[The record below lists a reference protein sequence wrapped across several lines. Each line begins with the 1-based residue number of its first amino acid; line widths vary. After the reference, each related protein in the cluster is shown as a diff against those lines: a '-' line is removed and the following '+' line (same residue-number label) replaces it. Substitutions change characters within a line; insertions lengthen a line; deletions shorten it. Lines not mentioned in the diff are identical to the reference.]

1 MENSTPKKKEY
12 PIIKHYENQTTNNT
26 VDVKSLKSELQNIM
40 WTGVGIY
47 RSEQSLNTAKEGLN
61 KISKEFDRTDFCS
74 KKDEY
79 ELRNMLIVSKL
90 IVDSA
95 LNRKE
100 SRGAHYRLDYLNTN
114 EKCEHSLISK
124 NKGEYSFVK

>member
-1 MENSTPKKKEY
+1 
-12 PIIKHYENQTTNNT
+12 
-26 VDVKSLKSELQNIM
+26 M

-114 EKCEHSLISK
+114 EKCEHSIISK